1 LIDASDTTLDTRL
14 ALETPEGVEI
24 ELRPAGPFARAL
36 ALMIDEFIRWL
47 VLIAAAIALGFF
59 GALGVGIFSLTTFFV
74 YWWYGVAFEVLA
86 GGQTPGKRMQRIAVV
101 NADGT
106 PIQLG
111 ASLVRNV
118 MLVVDILPLFYLLG
132 LVTLLVSRHFRR
144 VGDLVA
150 DTLVVYREPARVAPP
165 PAETGSRLAPVA
177 LTGDEQRAAIE
188 FTERLP
194 RLSAD
199 RARELANLLTP
210 VLHCRDDEAVLEL
223 QRIANGLKGG
233 A

>member
-1 LIDASDTTLDTRL
+1 MSQQTLDTRL

-24 ELRPAGPFARAL
+24 ELRPAGPFARGL
-36 ALMIDEFIRWL
+36 ALLLDEFVRWL
-47 VLIAAAIALGFF
+47 VLIAAAIVLGFF
-59 GALGVGIFSLTTFFV
+59 GALGLGIFSLTTFLV
-74 YWWYGVAFEVLA
+74 YWWYSVVFEVLA
-86 GGQTPGKRMQRIAVV
+86 GGQTPGKRMQHIAVV

-118 MLVVDILPLFYLLG
+118 LLVVDILPLFYLVG

-150 DTLVVYREPARVAPP
+150 DTLVVYREPARVVAS
-165 PAETGSRLAPVA
+165 ASESGSRLAPIP
-177 LTGDEQRAAIE
+177 LNSDEQRATIE
-188 FTERLP
+188 FAERLP
-194 RLSAD
+194 RLSVD
-199 RARELANLLTP
+199 RARELANLLAP
-210 VLHCRDDEAVLEL
+210 MLGCRDDDAVLEL

>member
-1 LIDASDTTLDTRL
+1 LIHASDTTLDTRL

-36 ALMIDEFIRWL
+36 ALLIDEFIRWL

-59 GALGVGIFSLTTFFV
+59 GALGFGMFSLTTFLV

-86 GGQTPGKRMQRIAVV
+86 GGQTPGKRMQHIAVV

-118 MLVVDILPLFYLLG
+118 LLVVDILPLFYLVG
-132 LVTLLVSRHFRR
+132 LVTMFVSRHFRR

-150 DTLVVYREPARVAPP
+150 DTLVVYREAERAVAPSGETSARLP
-165 PAETGSRLAPVA
+165 PIVLNA
-177 LTGDEQRAAIE
+177 DEQRAAIE

-194 RLSAD
+194 RLSVD
-199 RARELANLLTP
+199 RARELANLLAP
-210 VLHCRDDEAVLEL
+210 VLNCRDDEAVLEL

>member
-1 LIDASDTTLDTRL
+1 LTLDTRL

-36 ALMIDEFIRWL
+36 ALLIDEFIRWI
-47 VLIAAAIALGFF
+47 VLIAAAIVLRFLGALGF
-59 GALGVGIFSLTTFFV
+59 GIFSLSAFLV

-86 GGQTPGKRMQRIAVV
+86 GGQTPGKRMQHIAVV

-118 MLVVDILPLFYLLG
+118 LLVVDILPLFYLVG
-132 LVTLLVSRHFRR
+132 LVTLFVSRHFRR

-150 DTLVVYREPARVAPP
+150 DTLVVYREAEPATAPAAATVARLPP
-165 PAETGSRLAPVA
+165 VTLNA
-177 LTGDEQRAAIE
+177 DEQRAAIE

-199 RARELANLLTP
+199 RARELANLLAP
-210 VLHCRDDEAVLEL
+210 MLNCRDDEAVLEL

-233 A
+233 V